1 MNLTKQ
7 LLELNAITLQAQVA
21 NWQEAVRA
29 GVDLLVQADT
39 VEPRYYDAIVKMTG
53 ELGPWFLLAPGL
65 AMPHARPEEGVKK
78 TSFALVTLAT
88 PVNFGD
94 PDNDPID
101 ILITLAAADA
111 KTMNEE
117 AIVEVVTLLE
127 NEDTV
132 SRIRAAKTRADIEKI
147 FAEL

>member
-7 LLELNAITLQAQVA
+7 LLELNTIQLQAQAA
-21 NWQEAVRA
+21 NWQEAVRV
-29 GVDLLVQADT
+29 GVDLLVKADT
-39 VEPRYYDAIVKMTG
+39 VEPRYYDSIVRMTG
-53 ELGPWFLLAPGL
+53 ELGAWYLLAPGI

-101 ILITLAAADA
+101 ILITLAATDA

-132 SRIRAAKTRADIEKI
+132 SRIRAAKTRAEIETI